1 MDFIYKRMGR
11 VLSPERFSQIDFK
24 RYDDVIEVKPMMAHP
39 NLYSAILNRLH
50 SVETLRKIF
59 NIA

>member
-1 MDFIYKRMGR
+1 MSAGR
-11 VLSPERFSQIDFK
+11 FTMLSPERFSQIDFK